1 MKLLRLFMLAAGMS
15 LLAGSAASGETVGAY
30 TGAPSGTK
38 PTALSSWEIARASR
52 VGGNSN
58 PALRYFSGKNVQPLS
73 RSVMRAQVPLTR
85 PVQVVTR
92 NKPFSR
98 VRRTSTISPYLNL
111 DLPQTDVGLP
121 NYYAFVQPMIMQ
133 QSTNQ
138 SQQKQFGRMEQQLRA
153 VSTNGI
159 IANNPSGG
167 MPTTGH
173 STQFLNMG
181 NYFPGR

>member
-1 MKLLRLFMLAAGMS
+1 MSALKTSLFCFALMFLTGDFAVAANPRIGMS
-15 LLAGSAASGETVGAY
+15 TAASRYFG
-30 TGAPSGTK
+30 
-38 PTALSSWEIARASR
+38 
-52 VGGNSN
+52 GGNTIMPHQ
-58 PALRYFSGKNVQPLS
+58 PARRPAPAPQPMDITG
-73 RSVMRAQVPLTR
+73 RG
-85 PVQVVTR
+85 
-92 NKPFSR
+92 KPFHGLYR
-98 VRRTSTISPYLNL
+98 QPTLSPYLTL
-111 DLPQTDVGLP
+111 DLVNDDGTGLP
-121 NYYAFVQPMIMQ
+121 NYYAFVQPLLMQ